1 MKEFFDSEIFIYIVR
16 PIIYIALAYIFYK
29 VVIIFINRALN
40 NKHLKNKNKKR
51 VNTTL
56 SLINNCLKYIVILL
70 TILIILN
77 SFGIDV
83 SSILAGVGIMAAVLT
98 LAFQDLA
105 KDFIAGI
112 SIVMEDQFEIGDN
125 VMINGFRGDVIE
137 MGLKT
142 TRIRD
147 YKGAVQI
154 IANHMITEVT
164 NYSLN
169 PSLAEVTISIDS
181 DNDLDKVENIIK
193 KTMET
198 IDKTYDFLKG
208 NTELWGVEMVDQNSV
223 TYKVVVKTKWGKD
236 FDIKRKMRKDLQ
248 DALTKAGIKMP
259 QTHMEVRNGK

>member
-1 MKEFFDSEIFIYIVR
+1 MQEFFESEIFIYIVR
-16 PIIYIALAYIFYK
+16 PIIYIGLAYIFYR
-29 VVIIFINRALN
+29 VITFFLNRALHT
-40 NKHLKNKNKKR
+40 KYLKNKNKKR

-56 SLINNCLKYIVILL
+56 SLINNCLKYIVIFL
-70 TILIILN
+70 TILVVLN
-77 SFGIDV
+77 SYGIDV
-83 SSILAGVGIMAAVLT
+83 SSILAGLGIMAAVLT

-142 TRIRD
+142 TRIKD

-154 IANHMITEVT
+154 ISNHMITEVT

-169 PSLAEVTISIDS
+169 PSLAEVTIEVDV
-181 DNDLDKVENIIK
+181 DNDLDKVEKIIK

-198 IDKTYDFLKG
+198 IDKTYDYLKG
-208 NTELWGVEMVDQNSV
+208 KTELWGVEMISQNSV
-223 TYKVVVKTKWGKD
+223 TYKVAVKTKSGRD
-236 FDIKRKMRKDLQ
+236 FEIQRNMRKDIQ
-248 DALTKAGIKMP
+248 AALTAANIKMP

>member
-56 SLINNCLKYIVILL
+56 SILNNCLKYIVILL

-169 PSLAEVTISIDS
+169 PSLAEVTIQVDS

-223 TYKVVVKTKWGKD
+223 TYKVAVKTKSGKD
-236 FDIKRKMRKDLQ
+236 FDIQRKMRKDLQ

>member
-1 MKEFFDSEIFIYIVR
+1 MQEFIKSDIFIYIVR
-16 PIIYIALAYIFYK
+16 PIIYIAFAYIFYN
-29 VVIIFINRALN
+29 ILTFFINRALHA
-40 NKHLKNKNKKR
+40 KKISSKNRKR
-51 VNTTL
+51 VTTTL
-56 SLINNCLKYIVILL
+56 SLINNCLKYIIIFL
-70 TILIILN
+70 TILIIIG
-77 SFGIDV
+77 SFGLDV
-83 SSILAGVGIMAAVLT
+83 SKIFAGLGIMAAVLT

-142 TRIRD
+142 TRVRD

-169 PSLAEVTISIDS
+169 PSLAEVNISVDYA
-181 DNDLDKVENIIK
+181 NDLDEVEKIIRKVMDN
-193 KTMET
+193 

-208 NTELWGVEMVDQNSV
+208 KTELWGVEMVERNSV
-223 TYKVVVKTKWGKD
+223 TYKVVVKTKSGKD
-236 FDIKRKMRKDLQ
+236 FDIQRNMRRDLQ
-248 DALTKAGIKMP
+248 SALTKAGIKMP
-259 QTHMEVRNGK
+259 QTHMGVRNGK

>member
-1 MKEFFDSEIFIYIVR
+1 MEEFFSSEIFKYIVL
-16 PIIYIALAYIFYK
+16 PIIYIGLAYIFYK
-29 VVIIFINRALN
+29 LFIYFLNKALN

-51 VNTTL
+51 VKTTL
-56 SLINNCLKYIVILL
+56 SIINNCLKYIIIFL
-70 TILIILN
+70 TILVILN
-77 SFGIDV
+77 NYEINV
-83 SSILAGVGIMAAVLT
+83 SSILAGLGIVAAVLT

-125 VMINGFRGDVIE
+125 VMINGFRGDVIA

-142 TRIRD
+142 TRIKD

-169 PSLAEVTISIDS
+169 PSLAEVTIAVDS
-181 DNDLDKVENIIK
+181 DNDLDKVEKIIK
-193 KTMET
+193 KTMEK
-198 IDKTYDFLKG
+198 IDSTYENLKG

-223 TYKVVVKTKWGKD
+223 TYKVAVKTKSGYD
-236 FDIKRKMRKDLQ
+236 FEIQRNMRRDLQ
-248 DALTKAGIKMP
+248 AALTAGNIKMP

>member
-1 MKEFFDSEIFIYIVR
+1 MKDFFASEIFIYIVR
-16 PIIYIALAYIFYK
+16 PVIYIGLAYILYK
-29 VVIIFINRALN
+29 IITFFLIKALHT
-40 NKHLKNKNKKR
+40 KYLKNKNKKR

-56 SLINNCLKYIVILL
+56 SLINNCLKYIIIFL
-70 TILIILN
+70 TILLILN
-77 SFGIDV
+77 SFGINV
-83 SSILAGVGIMAAVLT
+83 SSILAGLGIVAAVLT

-125 VMINGFRGDVIE
+125 VMINGFRGDVIA

-142 TRIRD
+142 TRIKD

-154 IANHMITEVT
+154 ISNHMITEVT

-181 DNDLDKVENIIK
+181 DNDLDKVEKIIR

-208 NTELWGVEMVDQNSV
+208 NTELWGVEMVDKNSV
-223 TYKVVVKTKWGKD
+223 TYKVAVKTKSGKD
-236 FDIKRKMRKDLQ
+236 FEIQRKMRKDLQ

>member
-16 PIIYIALAYIFYK
+16 PVIYIGLAYIFYK
-29 VVIIFINRALN
+29 VLTYFLNKALHYKN
-40 NKHLKNKNKKR
+40 LNNKNKKR

-56 SLINNCLKYIVILL
+56 SLLNNCLKYIVIFL

-77 SFGIDV
+77 SFGINV
-83 SSILAGVGIMAAVLT
+83 SSILAGLGIVAAVLT

-125 VMINGFRGDVIE
+125 VMINGFRGDVIA

-142 TRIRD
+142 TRIKD

-154 IANHMITEVT
+154 ISNHMITEVT

-181 DNDLDKVENIIK
+181 DNDLDKVEKIIR

-223 TYKVVVKTKWGKD
+223 TYKVAVKTKSGKD
-236 FDIKRKMRKDLQ
+236 FETQRKMRKDLQ

>member
-56 SLINNCLKYIVILL
+56 SILNNCLKYIVILL

-223 TYKVVVKTKWGKD
+223 TYKVVVKTKSGKD
-236 FDIKRKMRKDLQ
+236 FDIQRKMRKDLQ

>member
-1 MKEFFDSEIFIYIVR
+1 MKEFFASEIFIYIVR
-16 PIIYIALAYIFYK
+16 PVIYIGLAYIFYK
-29 VVIIFINRALN
+29 VITFFLHKILHT
-40 NKHLKNKNKKR
+40 KYLKNKNKKR

-56 SLINNCLKYIVILL
+56 SLMNNCLKYIIIFL

-77 SFGIDV
+77 SFGINV
-83 SSILAGVGIMAAVLT
+83 SSILAGLGIVAAVLT

-142 TRIRD
+142 TKIKD

-154 IANHMITEVT
+154 ISNHMITEVT

-169 PSLAEVTISIDS
+169 PSLAEVTISVDS
-181 DNDLDKVENIIK
+181 DNDLDKVEKIIRK
-193 KTMET
+193 VMDN

-208 NTELWGVEMVDQNSV
+208 KTELWGVEMVERNSV
-223 TYKVVVKTKWGKD
+223 TYKVVVKTKSGKD
-236 FDIKRKMRKDLQ
+236 FDIQRNMRRDLQ
-248 DALTKAGIKMP
+248 SALTKAGIKMP

>member
-1 MKEFFDSEIFIYIVR
+1 MKDFFASEIFIYIVR
-16 PIIYIALAYIFYK
+16 PIIYIGLAYIFYK
-29 VVIIFINRALN
+29 VLTYFLNKALHYKN
-40 NKHLKNKNKKR
+40 LNNKNKKR

-56 SLINNCLKYIVILL
+56 SILNNCLKYIVILL

-169 PSLAEVTISIDS
+169 PSLAEVTIQVDS

-193 KTMET
+193 KTMER

-223 TYKVVVKTKWGKD
+223 TYKVVVKTKSGKD
-236 FDIKRKMRKDLQ
+236 FDIQRKMRKDLQ
-248 DALTKAGIKMP
+248 AALTTAGIKMP

>member
-1 MKEFFDSEIFIYIVR
+1 MKDFFASEIFIYIVR
-16 PIIYIALAYIFYK
+16 PVIYIGLAYILYK
-29 VVIIFINRALN
+29 IITFFLKKALHT
-40 NKHLKNKNKKR
+40 KYLKNKNKKR

-56 SLINNCLKYIVILL
+56 SLINNCLKYIIIFL
-70 TILIILN
+70 TILLILN
-77 SFGIDV
+77 SFGINV
-83 SSILAGVGIMAAVLT
+83 SSILAGLGIVAAVLT

-125 VMINGFRGDVIE
+125 VMINGFRGDVIA

-142 TRIRD
+142 TRIKD

-154 IANHMITEVT
+154 ISNHMITEVT

-169 PSLAEVTISIDS
+169 PSLAEVTIQVDS

-193 KTMET
+193 KTMEQ

-208 NTELWGVEMVDQNSV
+208 KTELWGVEMVDQNSV
-223 TYKVVVKTKWGKD
+223 TYKVVVKTKSGKD
-236 FDIKRKMRKDLQ
+236 FDIQRNMRRDLQ
-248 DALTKAGIKMP
+248 AALTTAGIKMP

>member
-1 MKEFFDSEIFIYIVR
+1 MKEFFASEIFIYFVR
-16 PIIYIALAYIFYK
+16 PVIYIGLAYIFYK
-29 VVIIFINRALN
+29 LLTYFLTKILHYKNIN
-40 NKHLKNKNKKR
+40 NKNKKR

-56 SLINNCLKYIVILL
+56 SIINNCLKYIVIFL

-83 SSILAGVGIMAAVLT
+83 SSILAGLGIVAAVLT

-125 VMINGFRGDVIE
+125 VMINGFRGDVID

-142 TRIRD
+142 TRIKD

-154 IANHMITEVT
+154 ISNHMITEVT

-169 PSLAEVTISIDS
+169 PSLAEVTIAVDS
-181 DNDLDKVENIIK
+181 DNDLDKVEKVIR

-208 NTELWGVEMVDQNSV
+208 PTELWGVEMVDQNSV
-223 TYKVVVKTKWGKD
+223 TYKVVVKTKTGKD
-236 FDIKRKMRKDLQ
+236 FDIQRRMRKDLQ
-248 DALTKAGIKMP
+248 DNLTKAGIKMP

>member
-56 SLINNCLKYIVILL
+56 SILNNCLKYIVILL

-169 PSLAEVTISIDS
+169 PSLAEVTIQVDS

-223 TYKVVVKTKWGKD
+223 TYKVVVKTKSGKD
-236 FDIKRKMRKDLQ
+236 FDIQRKMRKDLQ
-248 DALTKAGIKMP
+248 AALTTAGIKMP

>member
-1 MKEFFDSEIFIYIVR
+1 MKEFFASEIFIYIVR

-56 SLINNCLKYIVILL
+56 SLINNCLKYIVIFL
-70 TILIILN
+70 TILVVLN
-77 SFGIDV
+77 SYGIDV

-169 PSLAEVTISIDS
+169 PSLAEVTIQVDS

-193 KTMET
+193 KTMEQ

-208 NTELWGVEMVDQNSV
+208 KTELWGVEMVDQNSV
-223 TYKVVVKTKWGKD
+223 TYKVVVKTKSGKD
-236 FDIKRKMRKDLQ
+236 FDIQRNMRRDLQ
-248 DALTKAGIKMP
+248 AALTTAGIKMP

>member
-1 MKEFFDSEIFIYIVR
+1 MKEFFKSEIFIYLVR

-29 VVIIFINRALN
+29 VITFFLNKALHT
-40 NKHLKNKNKKR
+40 KHLKNKNKKR

-56 SLINNCLKYIVILL
+56 SLINNCLKYIIIFL
-70 TILIILN
+70 TILVLLN
-77 SFGIDV
+77 SFGINV
-83 SSILAGVGIMAAVLT
+83 SSILAGLGIVAAVLT

-142 TRIRD
+142 TRIKD

-154 IANHMITEVT
+154 ISNHMITEVT

-169 PSLAEVTISIDS
+169 PSLAEDTISVDS
-181 DNDLDKVENIIK
+181 DNNLDKVEKIIR
-193 KTMET
+193 KTMDT

-208 NTELWGVEMVDQNSV
+208 NTELWGVEMLEQNAV
-223 TYKVVVKTKWGKD
+223 TYKLAVKTKTGKD
-236 FDIKRKMRKDLQ
+236 FDVQRKMRKDLQ
-248 DALTKAGIKMP
+248 DALTKA
-259 QTHMEVRNGK
+259 EY

>member
-1 MKEFFDSEIFIYIVR
+1 MQEFFVSEIFIYVVR
-16 PIIYIALAYIFYK
+16 PIIYIGLAYIFYK
-29 VVIIFINRALN
+29 VLTYFLNKALHYKN
-40 NKHLKNKNKKR
+40 LNNKNKKR

-56 SLINNCLKYIVILL
+56 SILNNCLKYIVIFL

-83 SSILAGVGIMAAVLT
+83 SSILAGLGIVAAVLT

-142 TRIRD
+142 TRIKD

-154 IANHMITEVT
+154 ISNHMITEVT

-169 PSLAEVTISIDS
+169 PALAEVTIAVDS
-181 DNDLDKVENIIK
+181 DNDLDKVENIIR
-193 KTMET
+193 KTVEN

-208 NTELWGVEMVDQNSV
+208 KTELWGVEMVDQNSV
-223 TYKVVVKTKWGKD
+223 TYKVVVKTKSGKE
-236 FDIKRKMRKDLQ
+236 FDIQRNMRRDLQ
-248 DALTKAGIKMP
+248 AALTKANIKMP

>member
-1 MKEFFDSEIFIYIVR
+1 MKDFFASEIFIYIVR
-16 PIIYIALAYIFYK
+16 PVIYIGLAYILYK
-29 VVIIFINRALN
+29 IITFFLIKALHT
-40 NKHLKNKNKKR
+40 KYLKNKNKKR

-56 SLINNCLKYIVILL
+56 SLINNCLKYIIIFL
-70 TILIILN
+70 TILLILN
-77 SFGIDV
+77 SFGINV
-83 SSILAGVGIMAAVLT
+83 SSILAGVGIVAAVLT

-125 VMINGFRGDVIE
+125 VMINGFRGDVIA

-142 TRIRD
+142 TRIKD

-154 IANHMITEVT
+154 ISNHMITEVT

-181 DNDLDKVENIIK
+181 DNDLDKVEKIIR

-208 NTELWGVEMVDQNSV
+208 NTELWGVEMVEQNSV
-223 TYKVVVKTKWGKD
+223 TYKVAVKTKSGKD
-236 FDIKRKMRKDLQ
+236 FEIQRKMRKDLQ

>member
-1 MKEFFDSEIFIYIVR
+1 MKEFFDSELFIYIVR

-29 VVIIFINRALN
+29 ILTYFLNKALHYKN
-40 NKHLKNKNKKR
+40 LNNKNKKR

-56 SLINNCLKYIVILL
+56 SILNNCLKYIVIFL

-83 SSILAGVGIMAAVLT
+83 SSILAGLGIVAAVLT

-125 VMINGFRGDVIE
+125 VMINGFRGDVIA

-142 TRIRD
+142 TRIKD

-154 IANHMITEVT
+154 ISNHMITEVT

-181 DNDLDKVENIIK
+181 DNDLDKVENIIR
-193 KTMET
+193 KTVEN

-208 NTELWGVEMVDQNSV
+208 KTELWGVEMVDQNSV
-223 TYKVVVKTKWGKD
+223 TYKVVVKTKSGKE
-236 FDIKRKMRKDLQ
+236 FDIQRNMRRDLQ
-248 DALTKAGIKMP
+248 AALTKAGIKMP

>member
-56 SLINNCLKYIVILL
+56 SILNNCLKYIVILL

-169 PSLAEVTISIDS
+169 PSLAEVTIQVDS

-223 TYKVVVKTKWGKD
+223 TYKLAVKTKSGKD
-236 FDIKRKMRKDLQ
+236 FDIQRKMRKDLQ

>member
-16 PIIYIALAYIFYK
+16 PVIYIGLAYILYK
-29 VVIIFINRALN
+29 IITFFLIKALHT
-40 NKHLKNKNKKR
+40 KYLKNKNKKR

-56 SLINNCLKYIVILL
+56 SLINNCLKYIIIFL
-70 TILIILN
+70 TILLILN
-77 SFGIDV
+77 SFGINV
-83 SSILAGVGIMAAVLT
+83 SSILAGLGIVAAVLT

-125 VMINGFRGDVIE
+125 VMINGFRGDVIA

-154 IANHMITEVT
+154 ISNHMITEVT

-169 PSLAEVTISIDS
+169 PSLAEVTIHVDS

-223 TYKVVVKTKWGKD
+223 TYKLAVKTKTGKD
-236 FDIKRKMRKDLQ
+236 FDIQRKMRKDLQ
-248 DALTKAGIKMP
+248 DALTKSGIKMP

>member
-1 MKEFFDSEIFIYIVR
+1 MQEFVESELFKYIVS
-16 PIIYIALAYIFYK
+16 PIIYIGLAYIFYK
-29 VVIIFINRALN
+29 IITFFLNRALN
-40 NKHLKNKNKKR
+40 NKHLKNKNRKR

-56 SLINNCLKYIVILL
+56 SLINNCLKYIIIFL
-70 TILIILN
+70 TILVILN
-77 SFGIDV
+77 NFGINV
-83 SSILAGVGIMAAVLT
+83 SSILAGLGIVAAVLT

-142 TRIRD
+142 TRIKD

-154 IANHMITEVT
+154 ISNHMITEVT

-169 PSLAEVTISIDS
+169 PSLAEITIEVDV
-181 DNDLDKVENIIK
+181 DNDLDKVEKIIR

-198 IDKTYDFLKG
+198 IDSTYENLKG
-208 NTELWGVEMVDQNSV
+208 KTELWGVELINQNSV
-223 TYKVVVKTKWGKD
+223 TYKVAVKTKTGYD
-236 FDIKRKMRKDLQ
+236 FEIQRNMRKDLQ
-248 DALTKAGIKMP
+248 AALSKAGIKMP
-259 QTHMEVRNGK
+259 QTHMEVKSGK

>member
-56 SLINNCLKYIVILL
+56 SILNNCLKYIVIFL
-70 TILIILN
+70 TVLIILN
-77 SFGIDV
+77 SFGINV
-83 SSILAGVGIMAAVLT
+83 SSILAGLGIVAAVLT

-125 VMINGFRGDVIE
+125 VMINGFRGDVIA

-142 TRIRD
+142 TRIKD

-154 IANHMITEVT
+154 ISNHMITEVT

-181 DNDLDKVENIIK
+181 DNDLDKVEKIIR

-208 NTELWGVEMVDQNSV
+208 NTELWGVEMVEQNSV
-223 TYKVVVKTKWGKD
+223 TYKVAVKTKSGKD
-236 FDIKRKMRKDLQ
+236 FEIQRKMRKDLQ

>member
-16 PIIYIALAYIFYK
+16 PVIYIGLAYILYK
-29 VVIIFINRALN
+29 IITFFLIKALHT
-40 NKHLKNKNKKR
+40 KYLKNKNKKR

-56 SLINNCLKYIVILL
+56 SLINNCLKYIIIFL
-70 TILIILN
+70 TILLILN
-77 SFGIDV
+77 SFGINV
-83 SSILAGVGIMAAVLT
+83 SSILAGLGIVAAVLT

-125 VMINGFRGDVIE
+125 VMINGFRGDVIG

-142 TRIRD
+142 TRIKD

-154 IANHMITEVT
+154 ISNHMITEVT

-181 DNDLDKVENIIK
+181 DNDLDKVEKIIR

-223 TYKVVVKTKWGKD
+223 TYKVAVKTKSGKD
-236 FDIKRKMRKDLQ
+236 FEIQREMRKDLQ

>member
-1 MKEFFDSEIFIYIVR
+1 MKDFFASEIFIYLVR
-16 PIIYIALAYIFYK
+16 PIIYICLAYIFYK
-29 VVIIFINRALN
+29 VLTYFLNKALHYKN
-40 NKHLKNKNKKR
+40 LNNKNKKR

-56 SLINNCLKYIVILL
+56 SILNNCLKYIVIFL

-83 SSILAGVGIMAAVLT
+83 SSILAGLGIVAAVLT

-142 TRIRD
+142 TRIKD

-154 IANHMITEVT
+154 ISNHMITEVT

-169 PSLAEVTISIDS
+169 PALAEVTIAVDS
-181 DNDLDKVENIIK
+181 DNDLDKVENIIR
-193 KTMET
+193 KTVEN

-208 NTELWGVEMVDQNSV
+208 KTELWGVEMVDQNSV
-223 TYKVVVKTKWGKD
+223 TYKVVVKTKSGKE
-236 FDIKRKMRKDLQ
+236 FDIQRNMRRDLQ
-248 DALTKAGIKMP
+248 AALTKANIKMP

>member
-1 MKEFFDSEIFIYIVR
+1 MEEFFSSEIFKYIVL
-16 PIIYIALAYIFYK
+16 PIIYIGLAYIFYK
-29 VVIIFINRALN
+29 LFIYFLNKALN

-51 VNTTL
+51 VKTTL
-56 SLINNCLKYIVILL
+56 SIINNCLKYIIIFL
-70 TILIILN
+70 TILVILN
-77 SFGIDV
+77 NYGINV
-83 SSILAGVGIMAAVLT
+83 SSILAGLGIVAAVLT

-125 VMINGFRGDVIE
+125 VMINGFRGDVIA

-142 TRIRD
+142 TRIKD

-169 PSLAEVTISIDS
+169 PSLAEVTIAVDS
-181 DNDLDKVENIIK
+181 DNDLDKVEKIIK
-193 KTMET
+193 KTMEK
-198 IDKTYDFLKG
+198 IDSTYENLKG

-223 TYKVVVKTKWGKD
+223 TYKVAVKTKSGYD
-236 FDIKRKMRKDLQ
+236 FEIQRNMRRDLQ
-248 DALTKAGIKMP
+248 AALTTGNIKMP

>member
-1 MKEFFDSEIFIYIVR
+1 
-16 PIIYIALAYIFYK
+16 
-29 VVIIFINRALN
+29 
-40 NKHLKNKNKKR
+40 
-51 VNTTL
+51 
-56 SLINNCLKYIVILL
+56 
-70 TILIILN
+70 
-77 SFGIDV
+77 
-83 SSILAGVGIMAAVLT
+83 MAAVLT

-154 IANHMITEVT
+154 ISNHMITEVT

-169 PSLAEVTISIDS
+169 ASLAEVTIAVDT
-181 DNDLDKVENIIK
+181 DNDLDKVEKIIR
-193 KTMET
+193 KTMEN

-208 NTELWGVEMVDQNSV
+208 KTELWGVEMVDQNAV
-223 TYKVVVKTKWGKD
+223 TYKVVVKTKAC
-236 FDIKRKMRKDLQ
+236 KDLDIQ
-248 DALTKAGIKMP
+248 RNMRRDLQAALTAANIKMP